1 VASPAVPTP
10 NPGIDGLPGL
20 FHQVGGLVGVKLA
33 TYLSGADSVEKIVS
47 SLAKTDGV
55 SRATTTRRLKLVLD
69 LADLFRPRNA
79 ITLLRGWL
87 REVDPALGR
96 RSPAQ
101 VIRAWRG
108 ESAAPLADSA
118 ERFLDD
124 RAPRPQSVAVAVRVP
139 VVRRTMG
146 RAGH

>member
-1 VASPAVPTP
+1 MSSPAAPTA
-10 NPGIDGLPGL
+10 DGLPGL
-20 FHQVGGLVGVKLA
+20 YHQVGGLVGVKLA
-33 TYLSGADSVEKIVS
+33 TYVSGADSVEKFVS
-47 SLAKTDGV
+47 SLTKADGT
-55 SRATTTRRLKLVLD
+55 SSATTIRRLKLVLD

-79 ITLLRGWL
+79 ITLLRTWL

-101 VIRAWRG
+101 VIRGWRG

-124 RAPRPQSVAVAVRVP
+124 RVPRPDTVAVRVP
-139 VVRRTMG
+139 AVRRTVG